1 MILKSPLRLLVQI
14 MLLVVLAGAAQG
26 GPIDRLQ
33 AFYKDVRTL
42 RGDFTQTVYDAHMK
56 VKQRAAGTFAIRR
69 PDRFHWA
76 YQKPYQQL
84 IVSDGTKVWIYDS
97 DLQQVTVKKLDEAL
111 GSTPAQLLSNSAA
124 LERNFTLVDAG
135 TAEDLQ
141 WVALAPRDK
150 DSGFERIRLGFDDKN
165 LRSMV
170 LEDNFG
176 QTTRVEFSDL
186 QRNLSLP
193 DALFQFTPPPGVDV
207 IGNEH

>member
-1 MILKSPLRLLVQI
+1 MKSPLRLVVQTV
-14 MLLVVLAGAAQG
+14 LLVVLAGAAHA

-33 AFYKDVRTL
+33 AFYKDVRSL

-56 VKQRAAGTFAIRR
+56 VKQRAQGTFAIRR

-111 GSTPAQLLSNSAA
+111 GSTPALLLSSSVA

-135 TAEDLQ
+135 TAENQQ
-141 WVALAPRDK
+141 WVALTPRDK
-150 DSGFERIRLGFDDKN
+150 DAGFEGIRLGFDGKS
-165 LRSMV
+165 LRSMI
-170 LEDNFG
+170 LKDNFG

-186 QRNLSLP
+186 QRNPSLP
-193 DALFQFTPPPGVDV
+193 DTLFQFAPPPGVDV
-207 IGNEH
+207 IGNGQ